1 MKKSHYLV
9 LAALIVSVAA
19 VMFISPMKAVSQKSI
34 AQQAY
39 TIPDN
44 VSVILQKSCA
54 SCHNA
59 GGNGMAA
66 SVWSLS
72 KWDKYSAKKQAK
84 KSNAIC
90 KAVTNGSMPPSS
102 VGSDR
107 IPTAEQ
113 KDMLCKWAAS
123 LQVTKK

>member
-1 MKKSHYLV
+1 MKKTHYFV
-9 LAALIVSVAA
+9 LAALIASVAA

-34 AQQAY
+34 SQQAY
-39 TIPDN
+39 SIPDN
-44 VSVILQKSCA
+44 VSAILQKSCA

-66 SVWSLS
+66 SIWSLS
-72 KWDKYSAKKQAK
+72 SWDKYSAKKQAK

-90 KAVTNGSMPPSS
+90 KAVNNGSMPPAS

-107 IPTAEQ
+107 MPTAEQ
-113 KDMLCKWAAS
+113 KDILCKWAAS
-123 LQVTKK
+123 LQVSKK